1 MILLQACKKKLSTLL
16 QPRDHVARMARFALN
31 CVAAANKTLID
42 ADDPG
47 KGFVSIRAG
56 FHTGPVVA
64 NVVGTKYRY
73 VQKCCFVQELI
84 QDLISIKCLKCNWNE
99 MNSAATYLE

>member
-1 MILLQACKKKLSTLL
+1 MILLQAHNKTLPSTLL
-16 QPRDHVARMARFALN
+16 QRRDHVARMARFALN

-73 VQKCCFVQELI
+73 VQKMLFCTGPTTGCALLFACYY
-84 QDLISIKCLKCNWNE
+84 S
-99 MNSAATYLE
+99 